1 MLVDGISFKANS
13 IDDVIQAINDINK
26 GKKIYNPNISI
37 INKFFGTKNNNI
49 NSFKD
54 AIIKISKKNKQR
66 YTIKLSLRNKLI
78 HYIKLYL
85 PIFILN
91 TLSRIYFGNK
101 VFNSRKNKKIDKSV
115 IKKFLNDKYDVKM
128 IDTFFKLEKLDGF

>member
-1 MLVDGISFKANS
+1 
-13 IDDVIQAINDINK
+13 
-26 GKKIYNPNISI
+26 
-37 INKFFGTKNNNI
+37 
-49 NSFKD
+49 
-54 AIIKISKKNKQR
+54 
-66 YTIKLSLRNKLI
+66 
-78 HYIKLYL
+78 L